1 MPSITKK
8 QDELSIL
15 EEEEKVLQG
24 RIFSLRK
31 EIYNLP
37 DDCLSFYTG
46 EGGDLDIIRKQN
58 RLKYTHSG
66 KYTD

>member
-1 MPSITKK
+1 MTSITKK
-8 QDELSIL
+8 QDELLIL

-24 RIFSLRK
+24 RIFALRK

-37 DDCLSFYTG
+37 DDCHSFYTG
-46 EGGDLDIIRKQN
+46 ADGDPDIIRKQN

-66 KYTD
+66 NYTD